1 MHEYGVALEIADLA
15 IKTAGNRPI
24 TKVNLRIGALSG
36 VFSESL
42 VMYLELLLGERQGKA
57 PAIAVTNIG
66 AKFRCSCG
74 SEYAPG
80 KIFDPCP
87 SCGGFDR
94 STIDGNDCTI
104 ESIEVDDDG
113 KH

>member
-1 MHEYGVALEIADLA
+1 MHEYGIALEIAELA
-15 IKTAGNRPI
+15 VKTAGNRPI
-24 TKVNLRIGALSG
+24 TKVNLRVGALSG

-66 AKFRCSCG
+66 AKFKCSCG

-80 KIFDPCP
+80 KI
-87 SCGGFDR
+87 
-94 STIDGNDCTI
+94 STPAPPAAGSTAPPLT
-104 ESIEVDDDG
+104 ETTVP
-113 KH
+113 